1 MKRLLITTFMIVLI
15 AAFSAS
21 ASTYCAGAPAKIGPR
36 STSVMLEYQ
45 TDVPIP
51 KSPTLNNRHASVS
64 ASKALQLY
72 STSKR
77 DFHSYGNYGT
87 DGSGVRLADHSYQH
101 IRSSQPVYNFT
112 STSLAF
118 TKGKLHTNGH
128 FSHGAETVASPAV
141 RKNSPFPQNPL
152 DPFMDPV
159 GELPL
164 LLLLLFATAYVA
176 FRSYKKKYRLY
187 FRKIFRTFA
196 TQKL

>member
-1 MKRLLITTFMIVLI
+1 MKRLLITTFMIVLT

-21 ASTYCAGAPAKIGPR
+21 ASTYRAGAPAKIGPR

-118 TKGKLHTNGH
+118 TKAKLHTNGH
-128 FSHGAETVASPAV
+128 FSRDAEIASPAV

-164 LLLLLFATAYVA
+164 LLLLLFAMVYVA
-176 FRSYKKKYRLY
+176 FRSYK
-187 FRKIFRTFA
+187 RKISFVFS
-196 TQKL
+196 